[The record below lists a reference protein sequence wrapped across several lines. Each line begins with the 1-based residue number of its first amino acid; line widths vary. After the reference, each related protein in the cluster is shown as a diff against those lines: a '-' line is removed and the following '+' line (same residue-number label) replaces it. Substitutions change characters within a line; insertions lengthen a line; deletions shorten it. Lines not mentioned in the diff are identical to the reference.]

1 MHQVFASPKIVTLS
15 KHSGVAGQESYDQ
28 IISDIVSELIYQKF
42 NQDFSEE
49 LLSSCLPLVVHSEK
63 ISVPFHLSFF
73 LICQKKNHAPK
84 FFNEMVTKWLIP
96 GKMLS
101 PVFSLMADFEF
112 EIGRGQIF
120 TVCQI
125 QFFIQRELDAD
136 VMIKNF
142 DILIH
147 EIKLGVTSIYHAH
160 RVLEMRGLSG
170 SEKIGLVQEEITH
183 LIERFPL
190 RFDYD
195 MFAMMQHCF
204 VVSKEEFKMMRECHH
219 LVRVISSLYLLRK
232 NLSLQVENTPD
243 KRQILFFCKK
253 AILYLPLGAKPVLAV
268 FVGLNFLRENEIFA
282 KKHLARAMQNFIPHI
297 KPVEESYFEIQEP
310 DQSMHL
316 FYLEIE
322 KEDAEPFTQE
332 EIKLLKQEIPDNLKG
347 RVEYLLRPIFMP
359 RNEEEVMR
367 NIIVLSHQLKYVKD
381 LPQVIISFDEQTDK
395 HLSFTVILVRLLDD
409 ASLEP
414 QVLVKRIN
422 TQYEVMIE
430 RERKVGLIRNKY
442 PKQAIVL
449 RVKLPST
456 PFLREDDSL
465 DLYLARKDVV
475 IELQKA
481 FGEIRDFNGG
491 MISKQSEAFLNLKK
505 LLGSLAFQH
514 KLLLENFFHA
524 IYPIEARSILNP
536 KILKNLFLMLLSTSK
551 KKTKKYAYTLENE
564 EGTQLVLIDFYEIG
578 LKQNVIEAINR
589 LGILSRKLIQMH
601 LQTVD
606 GVYLG
611 YVHLEFDEEKRRV
624 FYQTLKEV
632 LDF

>member
-1 MHQVFASPKIVTLS
+1 MNEHPNVFSKENYEQMISHVVCELFESHFKQAGSDAEILS
-15 KHSGVAGQESYDQ
+15 
-28 IISDIVSELIYQKF
+28 
-42 NQDFSEE
+42 N
-49 LLSSCLPLVVHSEK
+49 LPLVTHGEK
-63 ISVPFHLSFF
+63 AQVPCYLSFF

-84 FFNEMVTKWLIP
+84 FFNEMITKWLMP

-101 PVFSLMADFEF
+101 PVFSFMSDFELQ
-112 EIGRGQIF
+112 EERGQTL

-125 QFFIQRELDAD
+125 QFYIQRELD
-136 VMIKNF
+136 VELMLKNF
-142 DILIH
+142 GILIH

-170 SEKIGLVQEEITH
+170 SEKIGLVQEEISH

-219 LVRVISSLYLLRK
+219 LVRVIASLYLLRK
-232 NLSLQVENTPD
+232 NLCERIEQAPE
-243 KRQILFFCKK
+243 KRQISFFCKK
-253 AILYLPLGAKPVLAV
+253 AILYLPLGAKPVLSI

-282 KKHLARAMQNFIPHI
+282 KKHLTRAMQNFIPHI
-297 KPVEESYFEIQEP
+297 KPVEESYFEIQES
-310 DQSMHL
+310 DHSTHL
-316 FYLEIE
+316 FYLEME
-322 KEDAEPFTQE
+322 KEDNEPFTLE
-332 EIKLLKQEIPDNLKG
+332 EIRLLKQEIPDNLKG

-395 HLSFTVILVRLLDD
+395 HLSFTVVLVRLLGDP
-409 ASLEP
+409 ASDPYTLCKQMHP
-414 QVLVKRIN
+414 
-422 TQYEVMIE
+422 QYEVIIE

-442 PKQAIVL
+442 PKQALVL

-465 DLYLARKDVV
+465 DLYLARKEVV
-475 IELQKA
+475 LELQKA
-481 FGEIRDFNGG
+481 FGDIRDFNGG
-491 MISKQSEAFLNLKK
+491 MISKQSEAFLSLKK

-551 KKTKKYAYTLENE
+551 KKSKKYAYTLECE
-564 EGTQLVLIDFYEIG
+564 EGFQLILIDFYEIG

-611 YVHLEFDEEKRRV
+611 YVHLEFDEEKKRL

>member
-1 MHQVFASPKIVTLS
+1 MRQVFACPKIVTLTKPS
-15 KHSGVAGQESYDQ
+15 SMACEQSYDQ
-28 IISDIVSELIYQKF
+28 IIGDIVSELLSFHRQGE
-42 NQDFSEE
+42 FSKD
-49 LLSSCLPLVVHSEK
+49 LLHAFDPIIFYSEK
-63 ISVPFHLSFF
+63 IQVPFHLSFF

-84 FFNEMVTKWLIP
+84 FFNEMITRWLIP

-112 EIGRGQIF
+112 EEYRGQVF
-120 TVCQI
+120 TVCQL
-125 QFFIQRELDAD
+125 QFFIQREFDAD

-142 DILIH
+142 AILKH
-147 EIKLGVTSIYHAH
+147 EIKLGVTSVYHAH

-170 SEKIGLVQEEITH
+170 SEKIGLVQEEITN

-219 LVRVISSLYLLRK
+219 LVRVISCLYLLRK
-232 NLSLQVENTPD
+232 NLSIQVENAFE
-243 KRQILFFCKK
+243 KRQISFFCKK
-253 AILYLPLGAKPVLAV
+253 AILYLPLGAKRVLSV

-282 KKHLARAMQNFIPHI
+282 KKHLTRAIQNFIPHI

-322 KEDAEPFTQE
+322 KEDNEPFTQE

-409 ASLEP
+409 GAKEAHILAK
-414 QVLVKRIN
+414 QIN
-422 TQYEVMIE
+422 AQYDVMIE

-551 KKTKKYAYTLENE
+551 KKTKKYAYTLEHE
-564 EGTQLVLIDFYEIG
+564 EGLQLVLIDFYEIG

-601 LQTVD
+601 LQTVE

-611 YVHLEFDEEKRRV
+611 YVHLEFDEEKKKL